1 MKVLWLA
8 SWYPDEYE
16 PTNGDFVQRHAK
28 AVSQLMNI
36 DVIHVAQAGRKFN
49 WLNKVVTN
57 HDNNLHE
64 AIHYFT
70 YKKTSLKWLDR
81 INYNKAYWRY
91 YKNVLNGYIEK
102 KGKPDLIHVH
112 VPFKAGIIALA
123 VLRKYKIPFIVSEH
137 SSLYLKEAK
146 DNFYTRDF
154 YFRYYTEQTFKKA
167 ALVTNVSAAIGKVLK
182 EMFRLNDVLIIPNVV
197 DASCFYFKPKEK
209 NKVFRWLHV
218 SAMQPLKNIDKIIQ
232 TFNTILEKNNHWEL
246 IICGP
251 INKEHEQLV
260 QQLNLQ
266 KKIKFTG
273 ALNYEDVAKQMQ
285 QADAFIMFSR
295 HENFPCVIIESLC
308 CGLPVVAAD
317 VGGISEAVNETN
329 GILVEANNTH
339 ALQNAVLLM
348 MDNINQYNAE
358 HISAESISKY
368 NYHTV
373 AHQFVDVYNQVL
385 VNTKRNT

>member
-16 PTNGDFVQRHAK
+16 PSNGDFVQRHAK
-28 AVSQLMNI
+28 AVSQLMKI

-57 HDNNLHE
+57 LDNNLHE

-70 YKKTSLKWLDR
+70 YKKTRLKWLDR

-91 YKNVLNGYIEK
+91 YKNVLNEYIEK
-102 KGKPDLIHVH
+102 NGKPDLIHVH
-112 VPFKAGIIALA
+112 VPFKAGIIALS

-146 DNFYTRDF
+146 DNFYARDF

-167 ALVTNVSAAIGKVLK
+167 ALVTNVSAAIGKVLI
-182 EMFRLNDVLIIPNVV
+182 EMFRLNDVQIIPNVV
-197 DASCFYFKPKEK
+197 DTSCFCFKPKEK
-209 NKVFRWLHV
+209 SKVFRWLHV
-218 SAMQPLKNIDKIIQ
+218 SAMQPLKNVDQIIQ
-232 TFNTILEKNNHWEL
+232 AFNKISQKHNQWEL
-246 IICGP
+246 MICGP
-251 INKEHEQLV
+251 VNKEYEQLV

-266 KKIKFTG
+266 TKIKFTG

-358 HISAESISKY
+358 HISTKAISKY

-373 AHQFVDVYNQVL
+373 AHQFVDVYNQALINV
-385 VNTKRNT
+385 KRNA